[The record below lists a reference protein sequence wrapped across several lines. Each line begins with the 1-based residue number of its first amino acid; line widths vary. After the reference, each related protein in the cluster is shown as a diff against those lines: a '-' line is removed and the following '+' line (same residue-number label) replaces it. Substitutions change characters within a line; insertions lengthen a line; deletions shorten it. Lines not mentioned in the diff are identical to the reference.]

1 MRESPGPAAAPGG
14 AAPEAAGSDP
24 PVVTELFVTG
34 AAWARHAELA
44 EQAVGQGAAVH
55 AVSGEVMAE
64 LAQTVTPQ
72 GVLALCPFLHVPLQ
86 PLVSAAPRLVV
97 LLANVRDP
105 GNAGT
110 V

>member
-64 LAQTVTPQ
+64 VAQTVTPQ
-72 GVLALCPFLHVPLQ
+72 GVLAVCRFPGVPRERVDGGAARL
-86 PLVSAAPRLVV
+86 ARAPRD
-97 LLANVRDP
+97 R
-105 GNAGT
+105 
-110 V
+110 